1 MDKTSER
8 VAFFNEILLSA
19 KLEVDDFEDSLNE
32 QMPDIYFE
40 SFEIDGQCLRQQK
53 SVWSMKN
60 ILQNSFK
67 SY

>member
-53 SVWSMKN
+53 SV
-60 ILQNSFK
+60 
-67 SY
+67 

>member
-1 MDKTSER
+1 MAETTKSDQNL
-8 VAFFNEILLSA
+8 FDDILLSA

-53 SVWSMKN
+53 SV
-60 ILQNSFK
+60 
-67 SY
+67 